1 MKEISTKPYLIRAI
15 YDWCSDS
22 GYTPYLSVK
31 VDEQTRVPNEFVKNG
46 EIILNISDDAA
57 HHLTLGN
64 DLIQFSA
71 RFNGVSRE
79 ISVPVNAVQGIFA
92 KEISQG
98 ILFPSEGNNN
108 TAQAEAG
115 TEDLV
120 RQQSSSQGSPR
131 SPGNDKRRFQ
141 IVK

>member
-1 MKEISTKPYLIRAI
+1 MKQLSTKPYLIRAI

-22 GYTPYLSVK
+22 GYTAYLSVK
-31 VDEQTRVPNEFVKNG
+31 VDEETRVPTEYVKNG

-79 ISVPVNAVQGIFA
+79 VSVPVKAVQGIFA

-98 ILFPSEGNNN
+98 ILFPPEENDDTSSTGLAES
-108 TAQAEAG
+108 TAKAQPP
-115 TEDLV
+115 
-120 RQQSSSQGSPR
+120 SPIPPR
-131 SPGNDKRRFQ
+131 SSGSDKRRFQ